1 MLLPKAD
8 AVVSPDWMQSCY
20 EPGSRSEALLHEA
33 RFHASAA
40 VRPE

>member
-8 AVVSPDWMQSCY
+8 ALVSPDWMESCC
-20 EPGSRSEALLHEA
+20 EPDPRSEALLHEA
-33 RFHASAA
+33 RFHAAPA